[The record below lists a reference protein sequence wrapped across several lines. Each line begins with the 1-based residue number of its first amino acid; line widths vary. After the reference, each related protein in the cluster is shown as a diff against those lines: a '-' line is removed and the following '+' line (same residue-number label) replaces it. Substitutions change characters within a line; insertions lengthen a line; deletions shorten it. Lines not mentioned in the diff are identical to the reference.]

1 MKSTMIFLL
10 MAVCCLGSL
19 RAAAQTDSAQ
29 ADGILGRW
37 TNKEK
42 TRTIEFVKRDGV
54 YEAFAVPSGTN
65 QPDTKGRAVIS
76 GLRYD
81 GKKYTGQAYAS
92 KQNRQFACSIV
103 LQGSDKMELTG
114 KVGFISQTRTW
125 TRVK

>member
-1 MKSTMIFLL
+1 MMLFLL
-10 MAVCCLGSL
+10 IACCLGAL
-19 RAAAQTDSAQ
+19 RSTAQTDSTQ
-29 ADGILGRW
+29 ADRILGRW
-37 TNKEK
+37 TNEEK
-42 TRTIEFVKRDGV
+42 TRTIEFIKRDEV
-54 YEAFAVPSGTN
+54 YEAFPVLPGSN

-81 GKKYTGQAYAS
+81 GKKYTGQAYAP

-103 LQGSDKMELTG
+103 LQGNDKMVLTG

>member
-1 MKSTMIFLL
+1 MKSTMMFLL
-10 MAVCCLGSL
+10 MAVCCLGTL
-19 RAAAQTDSAQ
+19 GAAAQTDSTQ

-37 TNKEK
+37 TNEEK
-42 TRTIEFVKRDGV
+42 TRTIEFVKKDGH
-54 YEAFAVPSGTN
+54 YEAFPINTGSN

-81 GKKYTGQAYAS
+81 GRKYTGQAYAP
-92 KQNRQFACSIV
+92 KHNRQFPCTIV
-103 LQGSDKMELTG
+103 LQDSDKMVLTG